1 MPIESLSNSPGICP
15 RTSTCNIMSMSMS
28 NHMKTGLSILGKTEG
43 SELVNLNDENM
54 EGIHKMLDSEPMIS
68 QQKVVLKEIKVYKID
83 ENHFSTD
90 FGDSCDT
97 NSTIDD
103 TIYSQANET
112 TIIKNITEASN
123 AFIDCDTTEEIKV
136 YFGDGLNTKRTL
148 GDTVLS
154 QANVTTIIKNV
165 EEANNAVI
173 DCDPDTTEVDKML
186 GSNQTICDKNLYN
199 FQEQTGLNTISFGL
213 PQF

>member
-1 MPIESLSNSPGICP
+1 MYQWSVFQLKNCSPTLSRGD
-15 RTSTCNIMSMSMS
+15 RY
-28 NHMKTGLSILGKTEG
+28 
-43 SELVNLNDENM
+43 LNDENM

-103 TIYSQANET
+103 TIYSQANEN

-148 GDTVLS
+148 DDTILN
-154 QANVTTIIKNV
+154 QTNVTTIIKNV
-165 EEANNAVI
+165 EEANNAVL
-173 DCDPDTTEVDKML
+173 DCDLDPTEDDKML

-199 FQEQTGLNTISFGL
+199 FQEQAGLNTISFGL
-213 PQF
+213 T